1 MSWGWDSYPPYVS
14 AAEKRERAE
23 AAGRKL
29 TRRGERLQPI
39 RIEGR
44 EIATTFWGK
53 AWCRNLEAYS
63 DYDTRLPRGRSYV
76 RNGCVLDLRI
86 SPGSVKALVS
96 GTRVY
101 QVNVTIAPVKPA
113 EWKALK
119 RECAGQ
125 VGSLIDLLQG
135 KLSEAVM
142 KIITSPESGL
152 FPKPSQISF
161 ECSCPD
167 WAGMCKHVA
176 ATLYGVGAR
185 LDHNPELLFRL
196 RGVNHGELIAEA
208 TESVTAGPQPQGAG
222 TLAAGDVAEVFGI
235 DIETLPVP
243 DPAPARTAKRSETT
257 GPQKSA
263 AIRPKPPVARAK
275 QKAPAPGT
283 RKRSA
288 IALKR
293 KKGISPKAR

>member
-1 MSWGWDSYPPYVS
+1 MSWGWDYQTPYVS
-14 AAEKRERAE
+14 VAEKRRRAE
-23 AAGRKL
+23 AAARKL
-29 TRRGERLQPI
+29 TKRGEHLQPI

-86 SPGSVKALVS
+86 SPGAVNALVS

-101 QVNVTIAPVKPA
+101 KVNVTIAPVKPA

-142 KIITSPESGL
+142 KVITSPENGL
-152 FPKPSQISF
+152 FPKPSQIRF
-161 ECSCPD
+161 DCSCPD

-196 RGVNHGELIAEA
+196 RGVDHGELIAEA
-208 TESVTAGPQPQGAG
+208 TESVTAGPQSQAAS
-222 TLAAGDVAEVFGI
+222 TLAAGDIAEVFGI
-235 DIETLPVP
+235 DIDASPVP
-243 DPAPARTAKRSETT
+243 DPAPARTAKRSGTT

-263 AIRPKPPVARAK
+263 AIKPPIARAK
-275 QKAPAPGT
+275 QKAPAPGA
-283 RKRSA
+283 RKGSVV
-288 IALKR
+288 ALKSKPGNSSKTR
-293 KKGISPKAR
+293 